1 MKDKWYKSA
10 LPLVIKIVL
19 LAISSWFLYRKIDLN
34 SFEGIFDH
42 VPKHLW
48 SIIAAFILLWFLNL
62 YFDALF
68 WKKVHGMIEKVRLL
82 RALKINLICYSLNFI
97 TPAQGGDLA
106 VRYVMMSEAS
116 NRKKSFFLNLWMY
129 LPKFFARLIIG
140 GIALGILLP
149 YLDLAGSWTALLLT
163 FLLCIILFFLYFSLK
178 KIQKK
183 LQFKNIRSLKLEHYL
198 LDGRPTNYEKARFLL
213 IAIVRFLTFNTQF
226 AIILFIFSDGDLPS
240 HIWFAIP
247 VYYLV
252 SSLLPSFAFADF
264 ILKGA
269 IAVWFFEPITNN
281 EGLLIATSLSLWLVN
296 VAFPSFLGLYFI
308 LKTDLYRSIK
318 TKFSRRSP
326 NET

>member
-1 MKDKWYKSA
+1 MKKKWYKSA
-10 LPLVIKIVL
+10 LPLITKVVL
-19 LAISSWFLYRKIDLN
+19 LALSTWFLYQKIDLN
-34 SFEGIFDH
+34 SFEGIFDQ
-42 VPKHLW
+42 VPKHLG
-48 SIIAAFILLWFLNL
+48 SIITLFILLWILNL

-129 LPKFFARLIIG
+129 LPKFFARFIIG

-149 YLDLAGSWTALLLT
+149 LMGILDSGLAFFLT
-163 FLLCIILFFLYFSLK
+163 FIFCTLLFFAYFSLK
-178 KIQKK
+178 KLQRK

-198 LDGRPTNYEKARFLL
+198 LDGRPTNTEKARFLL
-213 IAIVRFLTFNTQF
+213 IAILRFLTFNGQF
-226 AIILFIFSDGDLPS
+226 ALILFLFSDGDLPS
-240 HIWFAIP
+240 HIWLAIP
-247 VYYLV
+247 VYYFV
-252 SSLLPSFAFADF
+252 SALLPSFAFADF
-264 ILKGA
+264 ILKSA
-269 IAVWFFEPITNN
+269 IAVWIFEPITSN
-281 EGLLIATSLSLWLVN
+281 EGLLVATSLSLWLAN
-296 VAFPSFLGLYFI
+296 VALPSFLGLYFI

-326 NET
+326 NEI

>member
-10 LPLVIKIVL
+10 FPLLIKVGL
-19 LAISSWFLYRKIDLN
+19 LAVSIWFLYQKVDLN

-42 VPKHLW
+42 LPDQLW
-48 SIIAAFILLWFLNL
+48 LIVIGFWILWVLNL

-82 RALKINLICYSLNFI
+82 RALKINLICYSLNFV

-129 LPKFFARLIIG
+129 LPKFFARFIIG
-140 GIALGILLP
+140 GIALGVLLP
-149 YLDLAGSWTALLLT
+149 FLEIADVGLSFLLT
-163 FLLCIILFFLYFSLK
+163 FVFCSLLFFAYFSLK

-183 LQFKNIRSLKLEHYL
+183 LQLKNIRSFKLEHYL
-198 LDGRPTNYEKARFLL
+198 LDGRPTGIEKARFLG
-213 IAIVRFLTFNTQF
+213 IAMLRFLTFNGQF
-226 AIILFIFSDGDLPS
+226 ALILLLFSDGDLPS
-240 HIWFAIP
+240 HIWLAIP
-247 VYYLV
+247 VYYFV
-252 SSLLPSFAFADF
+252 SALLPSFAFADF
-264 ILKGA
+264 ILKSA
-269 IAVWFFEPITNN
+269 IAVWIFEPITSN
-281 EGLLIATSLSLWLVN
+281 EGLLVATSLSLWFAN
-296 VAFPSFLGLYFI
+296 VALPSFLGLYFI